1 MEKLGWKGEIKPS
14 RYFALLLLALHVT
27 CALVLNVTNI
37 QMTFSLMIFLLIS
50 VSLSYYWVR
59 DIRLGFPDSWREI
72 VLNKNGITVVVR
84 DGSSLAGQLENKIT
98 VFSCFVILP
107 VKLDGRYLTA
117 YRVIFRDS
125 LHSEDF
131 RQLCVYLRFAR

>member
-1 MEKLGWKGEIKPS
+1 MEKLGWKGEIKSS
-14 RYFALLLLALHVT
+14 RYFAFLLLTLYVA

-37 QMTFSLMIFLLIS
+37 QMTISLMIFLLIS

-59 DIRLGFPDSWREI
+59 DIWLGFPDSWREI
-72 VLNKNGITVVVR
+72 VLNKNGILVIVR
-84 DGSSLAGQLENKIT
+84 DGSSFAGQLENKIT
-98 VFSCFVILP
+98 VFSYFIILA

-125 LHSEDF
+125 LHPEAF